1 LKPNSLNRKGPMKLR
16 QRIKA
21 VQTYLRQ
28 RGEALRFG
36 EIEDPRK
43 ARGKRWSLEA
53 LLSTAMF
60 SLMTLTRSLRG
71 AERFSEDLAM
81 TQKKRGIN
89 RRVPDS
95 TLGNFLAA
103 LSPQG
108 LRRHLHR
115 QVLAEHRRKALEP
128 AVVPIRAISID
139 GKTVATLSEEANKDC
154 QKQSPEGQ
162 APYWLYR
169 VARATMISSTAAVC
183 IDQEAIPAETN
194 DMGVFASFFA
204 KLEKTYRRADLYE
217 LVSTDAGFT
226 SEANARQ
233 VDQAGKAY
241 LMAIKGNQP
250 ELYKEAQRVLWNMAK
265 TCAPEAEMDWESD
278 SSRGWIK
285 RQLWRTC
292 EMAGWGA
299 WSHLRQVWLVRVL
312 ARANREA
319 PETVLE
325 ERFYAT
331 NLPTGRLGGDAILRL
346 VRAHWRIENNCFGR
360 LDIEWQEDHGRWV
373 HRGNGLPVVSLL
385 RIIAYNL
392 LEMLRAVHL
401 RSHAARKAAWQQLR
415 DWIRDALIWP
425 VEGTPDLPEACATT
439 P

>member
-1 LKPNSLNRKGPMKLR
+1 MKLR
-16 QRIKA
+16 QRIRA

-28 RGEALRFG
+28 RGDVLCFDDIR
-36 EIEDPRK
+36 DPRK
-43 ARGKRWSLEA
+43 ARGQRWSLGA
-53 LLSTAMF
+53 LLSTAVF
-60 SLMTLTRSLRG
+60 SLMAMARSLRG
-71 AERFSEDLAM
+71 AERFSEDLA
-81 TQKKRGIN
+81 TAQKKRGID

-103 LSPQG
+103 LDPQG

-115 QVLAEHRRKALEP
+115 QILAEHRRKALEP
-128 AVVPIRAISID
+128 EVVPIRAISID
-139 GKTVATLSEEANKDC
+139 GKTVATLSEEANTDC
-154 QKQSPEGQ
+154 QKQNPEGQ

-169 VARATMISSTAAVC
+169 VARATLISSTAAVC

-204 KLEKTYRRADLYE
+204 KLEKTYRRANLYE

-233 VDQAGKAY
+233 VDNADKAY
-241 LMAIKGNQP
+241 MMALKGNQP
-250 ELYKEAQRVLWNMAK
+250 ELHNEAQRVLWAK
-265 TCAPEAEMDWESD
+265 ANS
-278 SSRGWIK
+278 
-285 RQLWRTC
+285 C
-292 EMAGWGA
+292 EMAGWGT

-312 ARANREA
+312 VRANREA

-331 NLPTGRLGGDAILRL
+331 NLPAGRLGGDAILAL

-385 RIIAYNL
+385 RIVAYNL
-392 LEMLRAVHL
+392 LEMLHAVHL
-401 RSHAARKAAWQQLR
+401 RSEAARKTAWQQLR
-415 DWIRDALIWP
+415 DWVRDALIWP
-425 VEGTPDLPEACATT
+425 TEGTPDLPEACAAT